1 MPTASCSG
9 ACVSWHSLDSRGS
22 LDVWEKTVPR
32 IPGNAAL
39 GFAPSVRHKVSR
51 PAGGRQPETI
61 GTARNRKCSA
71 HRHIPRHRPAG
82 GSFRHSNY
90 NKMCIRDRLYHCRGW
105 NAGTGR
111 SPAGGRLPSGK
122 RRLFVYPDIGNQMC
136 IRDSLRSMKTGKTY
150 DGTVLLADTG
160 GKYVNYREMCIRDR
174 GGTGDLPA
182 LSGRPQAGKY
192 AHPCRPAWRPSR
204 SSPGRWATVWTVVP
218 TVRRR

>member
-1 MPTASCSG
+1 MGNLESTIYFRLNWSNNPRLLFGCLFVEKVNAASRRKGSNIVPTPLTKGKSPDISGPFPITFSTHAPGVSLPTASCSG

-82 GSFRHSNY
+82 GSFRHSN
-90 NKMCIRDRLYHCRGW
+90 CSTH
-105 NAGTGR
+105 
-111 SPAGGRLPSGK
+111 
-122 RRLFVYPDIGNQMC
+122 V
-136 IRDSLRSMKTGKTY
+136 
-150 DGTVLLADTG
+150 
-160 GKYVNYREMCIRDR
+160 
-174 GGTGDLPA
+174 
-182 LSGRPQAGKY
+182 
-192 AHPCRPAWRPSR
+192 
-204 SSPGRWATVWTVVP
+204 
-218 TVRRR
+218 

>member
-1 MPTASCSG
+1 MYQYNMNFCCFIGWSWDGRLIEKVVILYYSSGQRKSPDISGPFPITFSTHAPGVSLPTASCSG

-90 NKMCIRDRLYHCRGW
+90 NTH
-105 NAGTGR
+105 A
-111 SPAGGRLPSGK
+111 
-122 RRLFVYPDIGNQMC
+122 
-136 IRDSLRSMKTGKTY
+136 
-150 DGTVLLADTG
+150 
-160 GKYVNYREMCIRDR
+160 
-174 GGTGDLPA
+174 
-182 LSGRPQAGKY
+182 
-192 AHPCRPAWRPSR
+192 
-204 SSPGRWATVWTVVP
+204 
-218 TVRRR
+218 

>member
-1 MPTASCSG
+1 MRAGYRYHLVEKVNAASRRKGSNIVPTPLTKGKSPDISGPFPITFSTHAPGVSLPTASCSG
-9 ACVSWHSLDSRGS
+9 ACVSWHSLDSRVS

-90 NKMCIRDRLYHCRGW
+90 NTH
-105 NAGTGR
+105 A
-111 SPAGGRLPSGK
+111 
-122 RRLFVYPDIGNQMC
+122 
-136 IRDSLRSMKTGKTY
+136 
-150 DGTVLLADTG
+150 
-160 GKYVNYREMCIRDR
+160 
-174 GGTGDLPA
+174 
-182 LSGRPQAGKY
+182 
-192 AHPCRPAWRPSR
+192 
-204 SSPGRWATVWTVVP
+204 
-218 TVRRR
+218 

>member
-1 MPTASCSG
+1 MRAGYRYHLVEKVNAASRRKGSNIVPTPLTKGKSPDISGPFPITFSTHAPGVSLPTASCSG

-22 LDVWEKTVPR
+22 LDVWEKTVPC

-90 NKMCIRDRLYHCRGW
+90 NTHAWAAGPC
-105 NAGTGR
+105 GTG
-111 SPAGGRLPSGK
+111 
-122 RRLFVYPDIGNQMC
+122 GNSFSVC
-136 IRDSLRSMKTGKTY
+136 S
-150 DGTVLLADTG
+150 
-160 GKYVNYREMCIRDR
+160 
-174 GGTGDLPA
+174 
-182 LSGRPQAGKY
+182 
-192 AHPCRPAWRPSR
+192 
-204 SSPGRWATVWTVVP
+204 
-218 TVRRR
+218 